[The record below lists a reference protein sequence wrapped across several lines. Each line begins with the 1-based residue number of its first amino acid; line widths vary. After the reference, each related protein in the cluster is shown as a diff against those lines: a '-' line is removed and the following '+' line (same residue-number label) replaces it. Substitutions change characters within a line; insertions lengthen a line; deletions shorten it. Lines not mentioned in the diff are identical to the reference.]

1 MSSRSENMRK
11 VNAVRSAE
19 VKAMLDLLRELDNG
33 TGGDFGGFDE
43 FGFKYERSIKGRIN
57 SYRAQKIAVFL
68 DKNISK
74 SHLIQF
80 SKDKLVLI
88 ERDKLN
94 VFDKFGKYIV
104 SSNITIKEFIDIN
117 KEALLKYWKY
127 SRVFYINNAL
137 RELDNDTD

>member
-1 MSSRSENMRK
+1 

-43 FGFKYERSIKGRIN
+43 FGFKYERAMKGRIN

-74 SHLIQF
+74 SHLVQF
-80 SKDKLVLI
+80 SKDKHVLI
-88 ERDKLN
+88 EKDKLE
-94 VFDKFGKYIV
+94 VFNKSGEYIAI
-104 SSNITIKEFIDIN
+104 SNITIKEFIDIN
-117 KEALLKYWKY
+117 KEALLKYWRY

-137 RELDNDTD
+137 RELDNDTN